1 MAANVTPIFPSVV
14 NNGRVTI
21 VNADGTTAKSLYSAG
36 ANGSRVD
43 QIVCTSDDTGAQ
55 TVQLIINDGTNDNVV
70 GEIAIPAGAGT
81 NGSTKAVKVIN
92 STDLPWLSDSGS
104 IFIKTG
110 YSIKV
115 KSKAAVTAAKTLT
128 FVAFAGDY

>member
-1 MAANVTPIFPSVV
+1 MAANVTPIFPVAV

-21 VNADGTTAKSLYSAG
+21 VNADGTTAKALFSAG
-36 ANGSRVD
+36 ANGSRID
-43 QIVCTSDDTGAQ
+43 QIVCSSDDTSAK
-55 TVQLIINDGTNDNVV
+55 TIQLIVNDGTNDNIV
-70 GEIAIPAGAGT
+70 GEVAIPAGAGT

-92 STDLPWLSDSGS
+92 ATDLPWLSDSGS

-128 FVAFAGDY
+128 FVLFAGDY

>member
-1 MAANVTPIFPSVV
+1 MAANVTPIFPVAV

-21 VNADGTTAKSLYSAG
+21 VNADGTTAKALFSAG
-36 ANGSRVD
+36 ANGSRID
-43 QIVCTSDDTGAQ
+43 QIVCSSDDTGAK
-55 TVQLIINDGTNDNVV
+55 TIQLIVNDGTNDNIV
-70 GEIAIPAGAGT
+70 GEVAIPAGAGT

-92 STDLPWLSDSGS
+92 ATDLPWLSDSGS

-128 FVAFAGDY
+128 FVLFAGDY